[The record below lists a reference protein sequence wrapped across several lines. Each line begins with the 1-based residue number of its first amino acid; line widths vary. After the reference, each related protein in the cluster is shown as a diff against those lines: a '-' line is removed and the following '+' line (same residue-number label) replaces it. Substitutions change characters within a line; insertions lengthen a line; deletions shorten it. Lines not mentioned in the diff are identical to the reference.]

1 MKLCSR
7 STVDFQPD
15 GNFSACPDRQRR
27 KQLVL
32 KSKGISSQTLEKPV
46 RLFNKTLNVYSCYE
60 FVTFLFLPYRCVL
73 LFYMVVE
80 DGSKLLFI
88 CFTKQKNYCLLL
100 PKTFLH
106 QPNEQ

>member
-1 MKLCSR
+1 MKLSSR
-7 STVDFQPD
+7 STIDFQPD

-27 KQLVL
+27 KWLVV
-32 KSKGISSQTLEKPV
+32 KSKAISSQTSAKPL

-60 FVTFLFLPYRCVL
+60 FVTFLFLPYRCVP

-88 CFTKQKNYCLLL
+88 CFTKQKNYYLLSVA
-100 PKTFLH
+100 
-106 QPNEQ
+106 